1 MKKLRTL
8 AVTLTAIT
16 ASTMATMPAQ
26 AVISPTPSHQGSLAY
41 VSFDNMQC
49 TGTLVS
55 PTTVLTARHCL
66 NGGLGRVRLGADH
79 FTAVRAVAHP
89 QADLAVLHLDRPA
102 PIAPST
108 ISGRHAQP
116 GNRFGV
122 AGYGSAFTG
131 VPMAAAATMQRRVT
145 DVPSPDRQ
153 AVMIENHISQGVLCP
168 GDSGGPLLEGNHV
181 VGVLSMSSASGRV
194 GWYIPTAE
202 HADWIAAAAGIP
214 APGSVDKP
222 APLVDATAFPTQEP
236 SLASLSS

>member
-8 AVTLTAIT
+8 ALTLTAIT
-16 ASTMATMPAQ
+16 ASTTAVMPSQ

-66 NGGLGRVRLGADH
+66 NGGLGHVRLGPNH

-102 PIAPST
+102 PEAPSAV
-108 ISGRHAQP
+108 SGRHIQP
-116 GNRFGV
+116 GDRFGV

-131 VPMAAAATMQRRVT
+131 IPMAAAATMQRR
-145 DVPSPDRQ
+145 
-153 AVMIENHISQGVLCP
+153 

>member
-8 AVTLTAIT
+8 AVTLTAIA

-26 AVISPTPSHQGSLAY
+26 AVISPTPSHQVSLAY

-55 PTTVLTARHCL
+55 PTAVLTARHCL
-66 NGGLGRVRLGADH
+66 NGGLGHVRLGADH

-102 PIAPST
+102 PIAPSA
-108 ISGRHAQP
+108 ISGRHTQP

-122 AGYGSAFTG
+122 AGYGSTFTG
-131 VPMAAAATMQRRVT
+131 IPMAAAATMQRRVT

-153 AVMIENHISQGVLCP
+153 AVMIENHISQGVLRP
-168 GDSGGPLLEGNHV
+168 GDSGGPPPRGQSRHRSTQHEQCIRPRRLVHPHRRTRRLDRGGSRNPRT
-181 VGVLSMSSASGRV
+181 GKRRQARSARRRHSLPDAR
-194 GWYIPTAE
+194 A
-202 HADWIAAAAGIP
+202 
-214 APGSVDKP
+214 KP
-222 APLVDATAFPTQEP
+222 R
-236 SLASLSS
+236 